1 MSCSSRL
8 ARLKARQG
16 KTGILNLA
24 MPERETTIVIFGATG
39 DLTRRLL
46 LPALLQLCRA
56 RALPEQVRIVL
67 YARRPYTLEQ
77 YLNEAQAELQAMG
90 KPLHGWDEFCRRF
103 VAYVQGGLDEQGIYQ
118 LKDYVQ
124 GNALF
129 YLALPPGVFA
139 TASQL
144 LALAGLHDEMH
155 GFRRL
160 IIEKPF
166 GYDLESAQTLDRQVR
181 EHWREKQI
189 FRIDHY
195 LGKETVQNI
204 LVFRFANLL
213 LEPLWNRNYVEHV
226 QITTAETS
234 GLEGRASYY
243 DQAGALRDMIQNH
256 LIQLFTLTAME
267 PPSSLVYDDLRTEKV
282 KVLKSVRPIPRN
294 AVNAFAVRAQHTA
307 GQIGGE
313 RVPGYLEEE
322 DIPRDSTTETYAAI
336 KLYVDNW
343 RWRGVPFYLRT
354 GKRLAADRSEIA
366 IQFKTPPLHLFRETP
381 LDRLEP
387 NWFIFEMKPAEAIYL
402 IAQAKKLGLELT
414 PRTIVL
420 RAPYREV
427 GQEGFDAYTTLLLDA
442 LDGNRQ
448 HFLRFDEVEWAWRVL
463 DPILKAWQSDGS
475 PLPTYPAGSEG
486 PTEAARIL
494 DSENHQWR
502 SLRDHHSHHLR
513 TGEGASE

>member
-1 MSCSSRL
+1 MRTTVE
-8 ARLKARQG
+8 K
-16 KTGILNLA
+16 
-24 MPERETTIVIFGATG
+24 ETVIVIFGATG
-39 DLTRRLL
+39 DLARNLL
-46 LPALLQLCRA
+46 IPALYQLCHA
-56 RALPEQVRIVL
+56 HMLPENVRILL

-77 YLNEAQAELQAMG
+77 YLSEVEQSLRAEGKKLEGWAQFT
-90 KPLHGWDEFCRRF
+90 PRF
-103 VAYVQGGLDEQGIYQ
+103 VAYVQGGLDEKSLEQ
-118 LKDYVQ
+118 L
-124 GNALF
+124 NAWIKANAVF

-139 TASQL
+139 HAAEL
-144 LALAGLHDEMH
+144 LAQLGFHDETH
-155 GFRRL
+155 GYRRL
-160 IIEKPF
+160 VIEKPF
-166 GYDLESAQTLDRQVR
+166 GYDIESARALDQQVR
-181 EHWREKQI
+181 AHWREEQI

-213 LEPLWNRNYVEHV
+213 LEPLWNRNHVEHV
-226 QITTAETS
+226 QITAAETA

-243 DQAGALRDMIQNH
+243 DQAGALRDMVQNH

-282 KVLKSVRPIPRN
+282 KVLKSVRPIPRS
-294 AVNAFAVRAQHTA
+294 AVNAFAVRAQYTA
-307 GQIGGE
+307 GVVKGE

-322 DIPRDSTTETYAAI
+322 GIPHNSTTETYAAV

-354 GKRLAADRSEIA
+354 GKRLSADRSEIA

-387 NWFIFEMKPAEAIYL
+387 NWFIFEMKPSEAISL
-402 IAQAKKLGLELT
+402 VAQAKKVGLELT

-420 RAPYREV
+420 RAAYREPH
-427 GQEGFDAYTTLLLDA
+427 QEGFDAYTTLLLDV
-442 LDGNRQ
+442 LEGNRQ

-463 DPILKAWQSDGS
+463 DPILKAWQSDDS

-486 PTEAARIL
+486 PEEAVRIL
-494 DSENHQWR
+494 DSEHHRWR
-502 SLRDHHSHHLR
+502 PL
-513 TGEGASE
+513 GG

>member
-1 MSCSSRL
+1 MH
-8 ARLKARQG
+8 
-16 KTGILNLA
+16 
-24 MPERETTIVIFGATG
+24 ERETTIVIFGATG
-39 DLTRRLL
+39 DLARRLL
-46 LPALLQLCRA
+46 LPALFQLCVA
-56 RALPEQVRIVL
+56 RALPDTVRIVL

-77 YLNEAQAELQAMG
+77 YLQEVEAEQRRQG
-90 KPLHGWDEFCRRF
+90 KPLDNWERFCQRF
-103 VAYVQGGLDEQGIYQ
+103 VAYVQGGLDEAGVCQ
-118 LKDYVQ
+118 LQSYVQ

-144 LALAGLHDEMH
+144 LAHAGLHDETH

-166 GYDLESAQTLDRQVR
+166 GYDLESAQTLDQQVR
-181 EHWREKQI
+181 AYWREEQI

-226 QITTAETS
+226 QITAAETS

-282 KVLKSVRPIPRN
+282 KVLKSVRPIPRS
-294 AVNAFAVRAQHTA
+294 AVNAFAVRAQYTA
-307 GQIGGE
+307 GTVSE
-313 RVPGYLEEE
+313 TRVRGYLEEE
-322 DIPRDSTTETYAAI
+322 GIPHDSTTETYAAV
-336 KLYVDNW
+336 KFYVDNW

-366 IQFKTPPLHLFRETP
+366 VQFKTPPLHLFRETP

-387 NWFIFEMKPAEAIYL
+387 NWCIFEMKPAEAIYL
-402 IAQAKKLGLELT
+402 MAQAKRVGLELT

-420 RAPYREV
+420 RAPYREA
-427 GQEGFDAYTTLLLDA
+427 GQDGFDAYTTLLLDA
-442 LDGNRQ
+442 LEGNRQ

-463 DPILKAWQSDGS
+463 DPILKAWQSDAN
-475 PLPTYPAGSEG
+475 PLPTYRAGSEG
-486 PTEAARIL
+486 PPEAVRIL
-494 DSENHQWR
+494 DSEQHHWR
-502 SLRDHHSHHLR
+502 PLKP
-513 TGEGASE
+513 

>member
-1 MSCSSRL
+1 MT
-8 ARLKARQG
+8 A
-16 KTGILNLA
+16 
-24 MPERETTIVIFGATG
+24 RETTIVIFGATG

-56 RALPEQVRIVL
+56 RALPDTVRILL
-67 YARRPYTLEQ
+67 YARRPYTLQ
-77 YLNEAQAELQAMG
+77 TYLAEVEDDLRAAG
-90 KPLHGWDEFCRRF
+90 KPLDGWREFCTRF
-103 VAYVQGGLDEQGIYQ
+103 VAYVQGGLDEQGVCQ
-118 LKDYVQ
+118 LHDHIR

-129 YLALPPGVFA
+129 YLALPPGAFA

-144 LALAGLHDEMH
+144 LARAGLHDETH

-160 IIEKPF
+160 VIEKPF

-181 EHWREKQI
+181 EHWREEQI

-226 QITTAETS
+226 QITAAETA

-256 LIQLFTLTAME
+256 LMQLFTLTAME

-282 KVLKSVRPIPRN
+282 KVLKSVRPIPRS
-294 AVNAFAVRAQHTA
+294 AVNAFAVRAQYTA
-307 GQIGGE
+307 GGVDGR

-322 DIPRDSTTETYAAI
+322 GIPHDSRTETYAAI

-366 IQFKTPPLHLFRETP
+366 VQFKTPPLHLFRETP

-387 NWFIFEMKPAEAIYL
+387 NWFLFEMKPAEAIYL
-402 IAQAKKLGLELT
+402 VAQAKKVGLELT
-414 PRTIVL
+414 PRTLVL
-420 RAPYREV
+420 RAPYREA

-442 LDGNRQ
+442 LEGNRQ

-463 DPILKAWQSDGS
+463 DPILKAWQSDDS

-486 PTEAARIL
+486 PAEAVRIL
-494 DSENHQWR
+494 DSEHHHWR
-502 SLRDHHSHHLR
+502 PLR
-513 TGEGASE
+513 G

>member
-1 MSCSSRL
+1 M
-8 ARLKARQG
+8 QPIENG
-16 KTGILNLA
+16 
-24 MPERETTIVIFGATG
+24 ETVIVIFGATG
-39 DLTRRLL
+39 DLSRHLL
-46 LPALLQLCRA
+46 LPALFQLCQA
-56 RALPEQVRIVL
+56 RMLPETVRILL
-67 YARRPYTLEQ
+67 YARRPYPLEQ
-77 YLNEAQAELQAMG
+77 YLNEIEHEMRTDG
-90 KPLHGWDEFCRRF
+90 KRMEHWGRF
-103 VAYVQGGLDEQGIYQ
+103 VQRFIAYVQGELNEASFAQ
-118 LKDYVQ
+118 LRDYVHA
-124 GNALF
+124 NAIF

-139 TASQL
+139 PAAEL
-144 LALAGLHDEMH
+144 LAKLGLNDETH

-160 IIEKPF
+160 VIEKPF
-166 GYDLESAQTLDRQVR
+166 GYDLESARALDQQVR
-181 EHWREKQI
+181 QHWREEQI

-213 LEPLWNRNYVEHV
+213 LEPLWNRHHVDHV
-226 QITTAETS
+226 QITVAETV

-256 LIQLFTLTAME
+256 MMQLFTLTAME
-267 PPSSLVYDDLRTEKV
+267 PPSSLVYDDLRSEKV
-282 KVLKSVRPIPRN
+282 KVLKSVRPIPRS
-294 AVNAFAVRAQHTA
+294 AVNAFAVRAQYTA
-307 GQIGGE
+307 GIINGA

-322 DIPRDSTTETYAAI
+322 GIPSDSTTETYATI

-402 IAQAKKLGLELT
+402 VAQAKKVGLELT
-414 PRTIVL
+414 PRTLVL
-420 RAPYREV
+420 RAPYREP
-427 GQEGFDAYTTLLLDA
+427 GQQGFDAYTTLLLDV
-442 LDGNRQ
+442 LEGNHQ

-463 DPILKAWQSDGS
+463 DPIIKAWQSDPG

-486 PTEAARIL
+486 PVEATRIL
-494 DSENHQWR
+494 DSEHHNWR
-502 SLRDHHSHHLR
+502 PLC
-513 TGEGASE
+513 E

>member
-1 MSCSSRL
+1 MH
-8 ARLKARQG
+8 
-16 KTGILNLA
+16 
-24 MPERETTIVIFGATG
+24 ERETTIVIFGATG
-39 DLTRRLL
+39 DLARRLL
-46 LPALLQLCRA
+46 LPALSQLCAA
-56 RALPEQVRIVL
+56 RALPDTVRIVL
-67 YARRPYTLEQ
+67 YARRSYTLEQ
-77 YLNEAQAELQAMG
+77 YLQEAEAEQRRQGQSLD
-90 KPLHGWDEFCRRF
+90 GWERFCQRF
-103 VAYVQGGLDEQGIYQ
+103 VAYVQGGLDEAGVCQ
-118 LKDYVQ
+118 LQPYTQ

-144 LALAGLHDEMH
+144 LAHAGLHDETH

-160 IIEKPF
+160 ILEKPF

-181 EHWREKQI
+181 THWREEQI

-226 QITTAETS
+226 QITAAESS

-282 KVLKSVRPIPRN
+282 KVLKSVRPIPRS
-294 AVNAFAVRAQHTA
+294 AVNAFAVRAQYTA
-307 GQIGGE
+307 GTIGE
-313 RVPGYLEEE
+313 TRVRGYLEEE
-322 DIPRDSTTETYAAI
+322 GIPHDSTTETYAAV
-336 KLYVDNW
+336 KFYVDNW

-366 IQFKTPPLHLFRETP
+366 VQFKTPPLHLFRETP

-387 NWFIFEMKPAEAIYL
+387 NWCIFEMKPAEAIYL
-402 IAQAKKLGLELT
+402 MAQAKRVGLELT

-420 RAPYREV
+420 RAPYREA
-427 GQEGFDAYTTLLLDA
+427 GQDGFDAYTTLLLDA
-442 LDGNRQ
+442 LEGNRQ

-463 DPILKAWQSDGS
+463 DPILKAWQSDAN

-486 PTEAARIL
+486 PPEAVRIL
-494 DSENHQWR
+494 DSEQHHWR
-502 SLRDHHSHHLR
+502 PLKP
-513 TGEGASE
+513 

>member
-1 MSCSSRL
+1 MRTTL
-8 ARLKARQG
+8 EK
-16 KTGILNLA
+16 
-24 MPERETTIVIFGATG
+24 ETVIVIFGATG
-39 DLTRRLL
+39 DLARNLL
-46 LPALLQLCRA
+46 IPALYQLCRA
-56 RALPEQVRIVL
+56 HMLPGNVRILL

-77 YLNEAQAELQAMG
+77 YLSEVEQSLRAEG
-90 KPLHGWDEFCRRF
+90 KKLDGWQQFTPRF
-103 VAYVQGGLDEQGIYQ
+103 LAYVQGGLDEKS
-118 LKDYVQ
+118 LEPL
-124 GNALF
+124 NAWLRANAVF

-139 TASQL
+139 HAAEL
-144 LALAGLHDEMH
+144 LAQLGFHDETH
-155 GFRRL
+155 GYRRL
-160 IIEKPF
+160 VIEKPF
-166 GYDLESAQTLDRQVR
+166 GYDIESARTLDQQVR
-181 EHWREKQI
+181 AHWREEQI

-213 LEPLWNRNYVEHV
+213 LEPLWNRNHVEHV
-226 QITTAETS
+226 QITAAETA

-243 DQAGALRDMIQNH
+243 DQAGALRDMVQNH

-282 KVLKSVRPIPRN
+282 KVLKSVRPIPRS
-294 AVNAFAVRAQHTA
+294 AVNAFAVRAQYTA
-307 GQIGGE
+307 GVVKGE

-322 DIPRDSTTETYAAI
+322 GIPRTSTTETYAAV

-354 GKRLAADRSEIA
+354 GKRLSADRSEIA

-387 NWFIFEMKPAEAIYL
+387 NWFIFEMKPSEAISL
-402 IAQAKKLGLELT
+402 VAQAKKVGLELT

-420 RAPYREV
+420 RAAYREPH
-427 GQEGFDAYTTLLLDA
+427 QEGFDAYTTLLLDV
-442 LDGNRQ
+442 LEGNRQ

-463 DPILKAWQSDGS
+463 DPILKAWQSDDS

-486 PTEAARIL
+486 PEEATRIL
-494 DSENHQWR
+494 DSEHHRWR
-502 SLRDHHSHHLR
+502 PL
-513 TGEGASE
+513 GG

>member
-1 MSCSSRL
+1 MP
-8 ARLKARQG
+8 
-16 KTGILNLA
+16 A
-24 MPERETTIVIFGATG
+24 MREHDTTIVIFGATG

-46 LPALLQLCRA
+46 LPALLQLCGA
-56 RALPEQVRIVL
+56 HALPDSVQIVL
-67 YARRPYTLEQ
+67 YARRPYALEQ
-77 YLNEAQAELQAMG
+77 YLREVENELREMG
-90 KPLHGWDEFCRRF
+90 KPLHGWERF
-103 VAYVQGGLDEQGIYQ
+103 RQRFIAYVQGGLDEPGVRQ
-118 LKDYVQ
+118 LTEYVR

-144 LALAGLHDEMH
+144 LAHAGLHDETH

-166 GYDLESAQTLDRQVR
+166 GYDLESAQTLDQQVR
-181 EHWREKQI
+181 AHWREEQI

-226 QITTAETS
+226 QITAAETS

-282 KVLKSVRPIPRN
+282 KVLKSVRPIPRG
-294 AVNAFAVRAQHTA
+294 AVNAFAVRAQYTA
-307 GQIGGE
+307 GQINGE
-313 RVPGYLEEE
+313 RVPSYLEEAG
-322 DIPRDSTTETYAAI
+322 IPHDSTTETYAAV
-336 KLYVDNW
+336 KFYVDNW

-354 GKRLAADRSEIA
+354 GKRLTADRSEIA

-381 LDRLEP
+381 LDRLDP

-402 IAQAKKLGLELT
+402 MAQAKRVGLELT

-420 RAPYREV
+420 RAPYREA

-442 LDGNRQ
+442 LEGNRQ

-463 DPILKAWQSDGS
+463 DPILKAWQSDS
-475 PLPTYPAGSEG
+475 SSLPTYPAGSEG
-486 PTEAARIL
+486 PTEAVRIL
-494 DSENHQWR
+494 DSEQHHWR
-502 SLRDHHSHHLR
+502 RL
-513 TGEGASE
+513 ANNPAK